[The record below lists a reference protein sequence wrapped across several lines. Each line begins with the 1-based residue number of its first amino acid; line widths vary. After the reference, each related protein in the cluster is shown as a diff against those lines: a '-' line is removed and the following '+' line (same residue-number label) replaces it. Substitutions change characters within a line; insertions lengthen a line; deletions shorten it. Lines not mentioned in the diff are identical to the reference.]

1 MACENKMVN
10 TIVKVLDDK
19 LAKDIEVLNVSQL
32 TTMADYFI
40 LATGGSDRQVQAL
53 CDHVE
58 QNLAK
63 EGIFPVNKEGYRTGE
78 WVLLGFD
85 DAIVHIFQSE
95 TREFYGLE
103 HIWKDAEIVDV
114 ELDTA
119 SEK

>member
-1 MACENKMVN
+1 MTCENKTVN
-10 TIVKVLDDK
+10 TIVKVLDEK
-19 LAKDIEVLNVSQL
+19 LAKDIEALYVGNL

-58 QNLAK
+58 QKLAK
-63 EGIFPVNKEGYRTGE
+63 EGAFPVNKEGYRSGE
-78 WVLLGFD
+78 WVLLGYD

-103 HIWKDAEIVDV
+103 HIWKDAEMVDV
-114 ELDTA
+114 DA
-119 SEK
+119 IIQAEK